1 MQAGTLAAGLTAA
14 GLTVVFPAED
24 DQERL
29 HEAIYHPRW
38 GLKAISRVT
47 ERAHETLDA
56 VLTSVASQRR
66 VDAFLLGCTELS
78 FGIEKPTHRGV
89 PIFDALNLL
98 AREMI
103 HEVDPQK
110 LEPLAEGV
118 EDRCE
123 PPSEPPESP
132 VGGPINMSRS
142 PSGLKLEDCD
152 VLEDCFKL

>member
-1 MQAGTLAAGLTAA
+1 MQAGTLAAALTAA
-14 GLTVVFPAED
+14 GLTVVLPTAPY
-24 DQERL
+24 QERL

-56 VLTSVASQRR
+56 VLTSVASQQR

-78 FGIEKPTHRGV
+78 FGIEEPTHRGV

-98 AREMI
+98 ARQMI
-103 HEVDPQK
+103 HTLDPQK

-118 EDRCE
+118 EERCE
-123 PPSEPPESP
+123 PPSEPVESP
-132 VGGPINMSRS
+132 VGGPTSVTRS
-142 PSGLKLEDCD
+142 PSDLDLEKL
-152 VLEDCFKL
+152 